1 MKKWKCTVCGY
12 IHDGDEPP
20 EKCPVCGATKDK
32 FVEVPSETE
41 EKPEEIKEIEA
52 KQKISSVS
60 DNKILDL
67 MVKHHAHPISVHF
80 PNGIVPIS
88 VIFLIIAV
96 MFNFI
101 SLAQAAFYNLL
112 FVLLTMPMVLFSG
125 HNEWKRKYGGNKTSL
140 FITKIVCGFVVSIT
154 ASVIVIWYIINP
166 EVIGPTSSSRGLFLL
181 LALVM
186 LAATGIAG
194 HLGGK
199 LVFKD

>member
-20 EKCPVCGATKDK
+20 EKCPVCGAAKDK
-32 FVEVPSETE
+32 FVEVQPETE
-41 EKPEEIKEIEA
+41 EKPDESKEIKTVQPTSTI
-52 KQKISSVS
+52 S
-60 DNKILDL
+60 DNKVLDL

-96 MFNFI
+96 IFNIINF
-101 SLAQAAFYNLL
+101 AEAAYFNLL

-125 HNEWKRKYGGNKTSL
+125 YNEWQRKYAGNKTSL
-140 FITKIVCGFVVSIT
+140 FITKIICGFVVSIT